1 MTTIY
6 DPPATAEPGHTPPYS
21 PWPGSA
27 GPGGPDGPTGYGGG
41 GEGPHKPG
49 RRFRHPA
56 MLAAT
61 ALVFGLGSFFVVKA
75 SGIASSNPV
84 LTTAQIAAKTDPS
97 LVDINTNLG
106 LQGGQ
111 AAGTGQV
118 LTSDGE
124 ILTNNHVIAGATSIK
139 ATDIGNG
146 RTYTAK
152 VVGYD
157 QTKDIAVL
165 QLQGASGLQT
175 ADLGNSSSATVGQ
188 KVVALGN
195 ALGKGGT
202 PSVVTGH
209 ITGLNASITAQDEG
223 AATSENL
230 TGLIHH
236 NAPIQPG
243 DSGGP
248 LVNTHGEVVG
258 INTAASAGFQ
268 FQSGATQAFAIPINE
283 AMAIASQ
290 IVAGHSSSTVHI
302 GATGLLGVQ
311 ITPAD
316 NAAANGIQVGS
327 GAAVAGVV
335 SGTPAAQTGLAA
347 GDVITSVDGQSVT
360 SPKGLQAALEQHHP
374 GDSVTIGW
382 TDQAGQSHSASVTL
396 VNGPAA

>member
-6 DPPATAEPGHTPPYS
+6 DPPATAEPGHTPPYA

-27 GPGGPDGPTGYGGG
+27 GPGGPDGPAGYGGWG
-41 GEGPHKPG
+41 DGPRKPG

-61 ALVFGLGSFFVVKA
+61 ALVFGLGSFFVVKT
-75 SGIASSNPV
+75 SGIASPDPV

-106 LQGGQ
+106 LQGGA

-118 LTSDGE
+118 LTSNGE
-124 ILTNNHVIAGATSIK
+124 VLTNNHVIAGATSIK

-152 VVGYD
+152 VVGYN
-157 QTKDIAVL
+157 QTKDIAVI

-175 ADLGNSSSATVGQ
+175 ADLGNSSSTAVGQ
-188 KVVALGN
+188 KVVAVGN

-202 PSVVTGH
+202 PSVVAGH

-248 LVNTHGEVVG
+248 LVNNHGQVVG
-258 INTAASAGFQ
+258 INTAASSGFQ

-311 ITPAD
+311 ITPAN
-316 NAAANGIQVGS
+316 NAAANGIQAGS

-347 GDVITSVDGQSVT
+347 GDVITTAGGHLVT
-360 SPKGLQAALEQHHP
+360 SPKTLQAALEQLHP

-382 TDQAGQSHSASVTL
+382 TDQAGQTHTATVTL
-396 VNGPAA
+396 INGPAA

>member
-6 DPPATAEPGHTPPYS
+6 DPPVSAEPGHTPPYA

-27 GPGGPDGPTGYGGG
+27 GPGGPDGPSGYGGWG
-41 GEGPHKPG
+41 DGPRQPG

-61 ALVFGLGSFFVVKA
+61 ALVFGLGSFFLVKT
-75 SGIASSNPV
+75 SGIASDNPV

-106 LQGGQ
+106 LQGGA

-118 LTSDGE
+118 LTSNGE
-124 ILTNNHVIAGATSIK
+124 VLTNNHVIAGATSIK

-152 VVGYD
+152 VVGYN
-157 QTKDIAVL
+157 QTKDIAVI

-175 ADLGNSSSATVGQ
+175 ADLGNSSSTAVGQ
-188 KVVALGN
+188 KVVAIGN

-202 PSVVTGH
+202 PSVVAGH

-248 LVNTHGEVVG
+248 LVNNHGQVVG
-258 INTAASAGFQ
+258 INTAASSGFQ

-290 IVAGHSSSTVHI
+290 IVAGHSSPTVHI
-302 GATGLLGVQ
+302 GETGLLGVQ
-311 ITPAD
+311 ITPAN

-347 GDVITSVDGQSVT
+347 GDVITTAGGHLVT
-360 SPKGLQAALEQHHP
+360 SPKTLQAALEQLHP

-382 TDQAGQSHSASVTL
+382 TDQAGQSHTATVTL
-396 VNGPAA
+396 INGPSA